1 VPPPPVAGAAEGN
14 ELADWFGAADGLG
27 VADRV
32 GVAVCVGVAV
42 ELAVAVGVPLAVRLG
57 VSVGVAGPV
66 APGENVAGVVEGEDP
81 AQAETDAEASM
92 AKVAQ
97 RATVNL
103 VLAPVPTMVV
113 RILMWPPHA
122 PAGGEPF
129 PSRHRKIKPMDG
141 TDTQWP
147 IHHWNIRLRD

>member
-1 VPPPPVAGAAEGN
+1 MPPPPVAGAAEGN
-14 ELADWFGAADGLG
+14 GLADRFGAADGLG
-27 VADRV
+27 VT
-32 GVAVCVGVAV
+32 VCVGVAV
-42 ELAVAVGVPLAVRLG
+42 ELAVAVGVPPAVRLG

-103 VLAPVPTMVV
+103 VLSPVPTMVV
-113 RILMWPPHA
+113 RIFMWPPHA
-122 PAGGEPF
+122 PSGGEPF
-129 PSRHRKIKPMDG
+129 PSRHRKIKPLDG
-141 TDTQWP
+141 TGMQWR